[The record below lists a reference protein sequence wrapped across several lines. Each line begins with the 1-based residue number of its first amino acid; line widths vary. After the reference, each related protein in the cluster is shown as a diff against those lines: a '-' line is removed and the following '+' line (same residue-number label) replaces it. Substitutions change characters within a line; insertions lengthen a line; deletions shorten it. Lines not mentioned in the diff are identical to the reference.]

1 MNIVASMI
9 SGSVATGDE
18 VDVKKFVIIGVVC
31 VVLVIGVTVLGK
43 MAAKSDEQE
52 KDKEDNIEDK

>member
-52 KDKEDNIEDK
+52 KGKEDNIEDK